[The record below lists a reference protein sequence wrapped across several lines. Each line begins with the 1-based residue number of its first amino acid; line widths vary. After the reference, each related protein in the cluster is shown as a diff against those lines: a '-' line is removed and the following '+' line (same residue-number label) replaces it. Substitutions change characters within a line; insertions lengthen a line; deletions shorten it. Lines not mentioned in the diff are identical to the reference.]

1 MSKSKI
7 SNNSIKTKDFSSST
21 NKGNKI
27 TIKIT
32 KNEDNIE
39 FFGNMNESKPPK
51 NYYLKGME
59 SELLKNNYLS
69 TGGNVSGIYKIL
81 EYYIDKKSY
90 NILEGDNFIK
100 LIFDIE
106 HPIIKIVNFILT
118 ERKNENSESS
128 ELSNFAKS
136 SLVERNKI
144 LEEENESYKA
154 KYSNLESRVSKLEY
168 LVNQLINRT
177 KEIENKSGIESKD
190 FSMGRIFNSKID
202 FDEGLVINWL
212 DKKNFK
218 AKLLFRMT
226 EDGESFKTFH
236 QKCDN
241 KGSTMTIIETD
252 NHMIFGGYT
261 DLNWDTSNI
270 KKNDKDTF
278 LFSFNHRKKYP
289 KRNDNYSIY
298 CSDTQGPKF
307 GNGPQ
312 IYFDKNFRQ
321 GLSDSTEANSFV
333 LNNKFVNGEH
343 SWNTKELEVFQII
356 YEK

>member
-69 TGGNVSGIYKIL
+69 
-81 EYYIDKKSY
+81 
-90 NILEGDNFIK
+90 NFIK

-118 ERKNENSESS
+118 ERKKENSESS
-128 ELSNFAKS
+128 DLSNFAYS

-144 LEEENESYKA
+144 LEEENNSYKA

-168 LVNQLINRT
+168 LVKQLINRT

-261 DLNWDTSNI
+261 DLN
-270 KKNDKDTF
+270 
-278 LFSFNHRKKYP
+278 
-289 KRNDNYSIY
+289 
-298 CSDTQGPKF
+298 
-307 GNGPQ
+307 
-312 IYFDKNFRQ
+312 
-321 GLSDSTEANSFV
+321 
-333 LNNKFVNGEH
+333 
-343 SWNTKELEVFQII
+343 
-356 YEK
+356 